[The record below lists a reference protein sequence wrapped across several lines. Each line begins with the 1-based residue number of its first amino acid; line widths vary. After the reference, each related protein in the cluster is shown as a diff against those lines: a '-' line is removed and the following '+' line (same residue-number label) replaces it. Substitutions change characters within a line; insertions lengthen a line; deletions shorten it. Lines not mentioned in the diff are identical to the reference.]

1 MDEIQK
7 DSDNPNRSIAC
18 VSMDYFYRDLGTSE
32 SELARKGN
40 FNFDHPGNL
49 KHSCAWAPGW
59 AQDPS
64 SCPSDW
70 SSSGFL
76 L

>member
-7 DSDNPNRSIAC
+7 DSDNPNRSIAF

-40 FNFDHPGNL
+40 FNFDHPGKLSLNI
-49 KHSCAWAPGW
+49 
-59 AQDPS
+59 
-64 SCPSDW
+64 
-70 SSSGFL
+70 
-76 L
+76 